1 MKRIPKALVGKPRLC
16 KAWLWKKE
24 NPSASSYEMG
34 KHASYRPQDGWR
46 IEKEFEKLD
55 VNEEN
60 IALVH
65 PNLTL
70 NDKSAILIYN
80 SLLEMD
86 YKYGLPFLI
95 TSKELSERLSISQS
109 SVYTNMKK
117 LFENGV
123 VNYSGTPSGMIIEII
138 DYPLHAV

>member
-60 IALVH
+60 KADAYIQ
-65 PNLTL
+65 
-70 NDKSAILIYN
+70 
-80 SLLEMD
+80 
-86 YKYGLPFLI
+86 PFLVQEFLI
-95 TSKELSERLSISQS
+95 K
-109 SVYTNMKK
+109 Y
-117 LFENGV
+117 
-123 VNYSGTPSGMIIEII
+123 
-138 DYPLHAV
+138 